1 MSAVPKL
8 ARHAGLAFLFVAAAL
23 AGTGS
28 GVLFAYSDDLPAISA
43 LDSYHPDTITRVLAR
58 DGSVAGEF
66 AVERRMVLRYDQIP
80 VVMRQAVLAAEDSGF
95 FEHFGLSI
103 TGLARAAVTN
113 VVQMRK
119 AGGASTLTQQLAR
132 KLFLTDEKT
141 WERKVKELLLAIQIE
156 KRYTKEEIFTLY
168 CNQMYFGHGAYGVE
182 AASHLYFGKPVKD
195 LAVEE
200 AALIAGILQANVRQS
215 PYVNPAAARR
225 RRNYTLDRMAVE
237 GFLSRADADEAMAR
251 PIVTRGDPGRDT
263 SFAPYYLEEVRKH
276 LEAKYGAQQ
285 LYESGL
291 TVRTPL
297 DPRLQRIAAKALDA
311 GLRRV
316 DKRRTGFRKAQ
327 PNVLHDGVTLASY
340 RHERWLRPLVAGDI
354 VPALVERVDGKGEGA
369 GHAALR
375 IGTLTGELTRDS
387 FKWTRR
393 THAAQIVRAGDLVDV
408 ELIAVD
414 AVAGTAEV
422 RLEQTPLLEGA
433 VVALDNKTGHVLAM
447 VGGYSFTRSKFNR
460 ATQALRQIGSTFKPI
475 LYTAA
480 IDRGLTPAT
489 VLIDEPS
496 SFDAGAG
503 QPRYTPRNYDG
514 QFDGPL
520 TLRTALERS
529 RNVPAVKV
537 MEMLGPLQVVP
548 YAARFGLPGALPP
561 FLSSALGAGEST
573 LLALAS
579 AYSAFPNHGVRMA
592 PAQVLSVTDRE
603 GVVLEEHSPE
613 AHDALR
619 ADTAYV
625 MTSLLRGV
633 VQRGTAASAS
643 SLKLAPRRQ
652 DRHGERLHRR
662 VVHGLRPR
670 DHPGRVARLRREEAD
685 RQRRDRH
692 HRGAPHLDRDHEG
705 LPRGPRPRTPAAIRG
720 PGQHRVRAHRPL
732 HRRAG
737 GTRHAR
743 RHQRSLHQRHPA
755 EPLTRQRGPTRRR
768 PPPPA
773 PACRPPWPSGS
784 P

>member
-1 MSAVPKL
+1 MPALPTL

-23 AGTGS
+23 AGTAS

-58 DGSVAGEF
+58 DGTVAGEF
-66 AVERRMVLRYDQIP
+66 AVERRVVLRYDEIP
-80 VVMRQAVLAAEDSGF
+80 VLMRQAVLAAEDSGF
-95 FEHFGLSI
+95 FEHFGVSI
-103 TGLARAAVTN
+103 TGLARAVVKN
-113 VVQMRK
+113 LVQMRK

-141 WERKVKELLLAIQIE
+141 WERKAKELLLSIQIE

-182 AASHLYFGKPVKD
+182 AAAHLYFGKPVQALVVD
-195 LAVEE
+195 E
-200 AALIAGILQANVRQS
+200 AAMIAGILQANVRQS
-215 PYVNPAAARR
+215 PYVNPDAARR
-225 RRNYTLDRMAVE
+225 RRNYTLDRMAAE
-237 GFLSRADADEAMAR
+237 GFIPAAEATAAKAR
-251 PIVTRGDPGRDT
+251 PIVTHGNPSRDN

-276 LEAKYGAQQ
+276 LEARYGAQQ

-297 DPRLQRIAAKALDA
+297 DPRLQRIAARALDA

-327 PNVLHDGVTLASY
+327 PNVLRDGVTLATY
-340 RHERWLRPLVAGDI
+340 RHERWARPLNAGDI
-354 VPALVERVDGKGEGA
+354 VPALVTRVDAAGVSP

-375 IGTLTGELTRDS
+375 IGTLTAELTRAA
-387 FKWTRR
+387 FQWTRR
-393 THAAQIVRAGDLVDV
+393 THAAQIVREGDLVDI
-408 ELIAVD
+408 ELLAVD
-414 AVAGTAEV
+414 AGAATAEV

-433 VVALDNKTGHVLAM
+433 VVALENRTGHVLAM
-447 VGGYSFTRSKFNR
+447 VGGYDFSRSKFNR

-489 VLIDEPS
+489 LLVDEPT

-503 QPRYTPRNYDG
+503 QPRYAPRNYDG
-514 QFDGPL
+514 RFEGPL

-529 RNVPAVKV
+529 RNIPAVKV
-537 MEMLGPLQVVP
+537 MEMLGPTQVVP

-592 PAQVLSVTDRE
+592 PAQVLSVADRE
-603 GVVLEEHSPE
+603 GVLLEEHAPE

-633 VQRGTAASAS
+633 VQRGTAASAA
-643 SLKLAPRRQ
+643 SLNWPLAGKTGTVNDYTDAWFVGFDPEITLGVWLGYDEKKPIGNGETGTTAALPIWIDIMRAYLEGRDREQ
-652 DRHGERLHRR
+652 PPTFEAPGNIVFVPVDRHSGEA
-662 VVHGLRPR
+662 VDVGTPQSI
-670 DHPGRVARLRREEAD
+670 VEAFI
-685 RQRRDRH
+685 
-692 HRGAPHLDRDHEG
+692 
-705 LPRGPRPRTPAAIRG
+705 T
-720 PGQHRVRAHRPL
+720 
-732 HRRAG
+732 
-737 GTRHAR
+737 GT
-743 RHQRSLHQRHPA
+743 Q
-755 EPLTRQRGPTRRR
+755 
-768 PPPPA
+768 
-773 PACRPPWPSGS
+773 PSR
-784 P
+784 